1 MSPSIQ
7 TIKGT
12 AVPILERY
20 GVTKAFIF
28 GSFAKG
34 KQKNHSDIDF
44 LIEYSPKTKRSL
56 FTLVKLKNELQD
68 ALQRDIDIV
77 TENALSPHIKDS
89 VLENKQ
95 VLM

>member
-1 MSPSIQ
+1 MYPSMQ
-7 TIKGT
+7 TIKST
-12 AVPILERY
+12 AVPILKRY
-20 GVTKAFIF
+20 GITKAFVF

-34 KQKNHSDIDF
+34 EQKNHSDIDF

-68 ALQRDIDIV
+68 ALQRDVDIV